1 MRELLMRIWR
11 SAWLIAI
18 VAAIVGGLVAEFL
31 IPSIY
36 DHFAGPAVDIT
47 SPVEGQA
54 VEWSPAGHLVT
65 GTYRK
70 VGGNLHLYVLVHPL
84 PTDTWWVGRTPT
96 IIDARNWQAI
106 VFFGL
111 ESEGV
116 GDHYELAAIITDKI
130 LQEGLTLDLDDF
142 PSNDAKAIII
152 VERKANEGGE

>member
-1 MRELLMRIWR
+1 MRRLFMRIWR

-18 VAAIVGGLVAEFL
+18 GAAIVGGLVAEFL
-31 IPSIY
+31 IPTIL
-36 DHFAGPAVDIT
+36 DCIAGPAVQIT

-54 VEWSPAGHLVT
+54 VDWSPAGHLVS

-70 VGGNLHLYVLVHPL
+70 VEGDLHLYVLVHPL

-96 IIDARNWQAI
+96 IIDARNWQAS
-106 VFFGL
+106 VYFGH
-111 ESEGV
+111 ESVGV

-130 LQEGLTLDLDDF
+130 LQEGLTLDIDDF
-142 PSNDAKAIII
+142 PSYVAKAVIT